1 LQTPNKP
8 PNEDDRLQALR
19 SLDVLDTPAEER
31 FDQLTRMAKRLF
43 RVPIAVVSLVDAN
56 RVWFKSCIGL
66 GGSASSRDDSF
77 CGHTILGDGIL
88 VIPDATKDIR
98 FADNPFV
105 LTDPCF
111 RFYAGFPLTV
121 RGYKLGTLCVID
133 IEPRNFDAEDVAAL
147 KDLAA
152 MVERELTAVQMAT
165 VDELTNISNRRGFMT
180 LANKMLHLCARQ
192 YIPAALAFFDLDNF
206 KFINDQFGHEE
217 GDRALL
223 TFAEQ
228 MMASIRVSDTL
239 ARLGGDE
246 FVVLLANTTKPQAEA
261 LTERFKQSLIRSNEE
276 GCRGYDLM
284 FSHGI
289 MEFFPDKHADIK
301 DLLTD
306 SDKLMFELKRNKKS
320 GSLRK

>member
-1 LQTPNKP
+1 MQKP
-8 PNEDDRLQALR
+8 GNARNEDDRLQVLR
-19 SLDVLDTPAEER
+19 SLDVLDTLTEER

-66 GGSASSRDDSF
+66 GGSESSRDESF
-77 CGHTILGDGIL
+77 CGHAILGDEIL
-88 VIPDATKDIR
+88 VIPDALEDIR

-105 LTDPCF
+105 LTEPCF
-111 RFYAGFPLTV
+111 RFYAGCPLTV

-133 IEPRNFDAEDVAAL
+133 LEPRDFDAEDVATL

-165 VDELTNISNRRGFMT
+165 IDELTNISNRRGFMT
-180 LANKMLHLCARQ
+180 LANQMLHLCARQ
-192 YIPAALAFFDLDNF
+192 NIPAALVFLDLDKF
-206 KFINDQFGHEE
+206 KFINDHFGHEE

-223 TFAEQ
+223 TFAKQ
-228 MMASIRVSDTL
+228 MTANFRASDTL

-246 FVVLLANTTKPQAEA
+246 FVVLLTNTTKAQAEA
-261 LTERFKQSLIRSNEE
+261 LTEKFKQSLIKSNEE
-276 GCRGYDLM
+276 TCRGYEIL

-289 MEFFPDKHADIK
+289 MEFFPDKHSDIK

-306 SDKLMFELKRNKKS
+306 SDKLMFELKREKKS
-320 GSLRK
+320 ASLR